1 MIYEINK
8 KNTNVN
14 VYYRLNYI
22 LYCSNFENSI
32 DVITFIPSKI
42 INKIIKDE
50 NIKINKNKTSINLK
64 YIKEN
69 YEFYDKIIKKIDIII
84 QYINSI

>member
-1 MIYEINK
+1 M
-8 KNTNVN
+8 
-14 VYYRLNYI
+14 
-22 LYCSNFENSI
+22 ENSI
-32 DVITFIPSKI
+32 DMITFIPSKI

-50 NIKINKNKTSINLK
+50 NKKINKNKTLIDLK

>member
-1 MIYEINK
+1 M
-8 KNTNVN
+8 
-14 VYYRLNYI
+14 
-22 LYCSNFENSI
+22 ENSI
-32 DVITFIPSKI
+32 DIITFIPSKI

-50 NIKINKNKTSINLK
+50 NKKINKNKTIINLE

-69 YEFYDKIIKKIDIII
+69 YETYDKIIKKIDIII

>member
-1 MIYEINK
+1 M
-8 KNTNVN
+8 
-14 VYYRLNYI
+14 
-22 LYCSNFENSI
+22 ENSI
-32 DVITFIPSKI
+32 DIITFIPSKI

-50 NIKINKNKTSINLK
+50 NKKINKNKTSIDLE

-69 YEFYDKIIKKIDIII
+69 YETYDKIIKKIDIII